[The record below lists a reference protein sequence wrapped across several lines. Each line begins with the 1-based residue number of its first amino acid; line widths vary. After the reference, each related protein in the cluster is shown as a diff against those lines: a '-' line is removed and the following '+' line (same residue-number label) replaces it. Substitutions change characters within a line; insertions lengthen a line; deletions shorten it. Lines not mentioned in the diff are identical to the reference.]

1 MVSALVSVI
10 TYLMIG
16 MFVATF
22 LEVLENKHPKT
33 IFADRAFGQEGTDW
47 YYFVMTVLFFPL
59 AILTE
64 IGVWLHKYIR
74 ALFEKIRER
83 YTCLH

>member
-33 IFADRAFGQEGTDW
+33 IFADIALGKEGTDW
-47 YYFVMTVLFFPL
+47 YYFFMTVLFFPL
-59 AILTE
+59 AFFQALCYALTKLE
-64 IGVWLHKYIR
+64 IQV
-74 ALFEKIRER
+74 FEAG
-83 YTCLH
+83 

>member
-33 IFADRAFGQEGTDW
+33 IFADIALGKEGTDW
-47 YYFVMTVLFFPL
+47 YYFFIKPRSRKPLPLTVFAGFLR
-59 AILTE
+59 
-64 IGVWLHKYIR
+64 GR
-74 ALFEKIRER
+74 N
-83 YTCLH
+83 

>member
-33 IFADRAFGQEGTDW
+33 IFADIALGKEGTDW
-47 YYFVMTVLFFPL
+47 YYFFMTVLFFSSCNINRDWRL
-59 AILTE
+59 VAQ
-64 IGVWLHKYIR
+64 VHKGSI
-74 ALFEKIRER
+74 
-83 YTCLH
+83 